1 MKRIALIALIAVA
14 ACGGTARAA
23 DSCLSLVQARAAYPG
38 KYLTYHLDGGR
49 KCWDAQ
55 SATRRTVRHRSSPLQ
70 TVPVSVVPRQT
81 VLWPALASVAT
92 PVDAALLTPE
102 PATAWP
108 LLLDVD
114 ELTGGPVADC
124 CWPPLEPEPTPF
136 TERWHAMP
144 SNWFALIGGMK

>member
-23 DSCLSLVQARAAYPG
+23 DSCLSLPQARAAYPG
-38 KYLTYHLDGGR
+38 KYLMYHLNGGR

-70 TVPVSVVPRQT
+70 TAPVPVPRQT
-81 VLWPALASVAT
+81 VLWPSLASLAT
-92 PVDAALLTPE
+92 PVDAVLLTPE

-124 CWPPLEPEPTPF
+124 CWPPLEPPF
-136 TERWHAMP
+136 VERWA
-144 SNWFALIGGMK
+144 ALTLPRVPIIPGGIK